1 MNDNIICYFNTL
13 LEFATKF
20 GYEIKELNRKYRKNN
35 DFINLNIDSISYKL
49 FVFEQPFLA
58 IFFNFGGDSFFPC

>member
-1 MNDNIICYFNTL
+1 MKYYVLYDMNDNIICYFNTL

-49 FVFEQPFLA
+49 FVFE
-58 IFFNFGGDSFFPC
+58 

>member
-35 DFINLNIDSISYKL
+35 YFINLNIDSISYKL
-49 FVFEQPFLA
+49 FVFE
-58 IFFNFGGDSFFPC
+58 

>member
-1 MNDNIICYFNTL
+1 LHHEIVGKVFLKYYVLYDINDNIICYFNTL

-49 FVFEQPFLA
+49 FVFE
-58 IFFNFGGDSFFPC
+58 